1 MPVGAAY
8 SVTMPLKSSV
18 GLSSS
23 IVVSSESLLPTEW
36 ITLELYV
43 EEEDHMVQLT
53 NEKIKL
59 TANIC
64 FLFLF
69 FLFIQLFKLL
79 SI

>member
-1 MPVGAAY
+1 
-8 SVTMPLKSSV
+8 
-18 GLSSS
+18 
-23 IVVSSESLLPTEW
+23 
-36 ITLELYV
+36 
-43 EEEDHMVQLT
+43 MVQLT